1 VLGKLFTSIP
11 CWAVYFPAALTAWP
25 IWCYQKERSLIHRR
39 AILDSVT
46 LDDSSIRRWFWS
58 GRVLLVLQVFVAFVW
73 AMLLLAFL
81 SLFKPMDWLVLGLD
95 VLMLALVTNP
105 VIRHL
110 ESQIKPEHIGV
121 VTRMYPMLWL
131 NIVLLALG
139 FLTLDGFL
147 IGAPNTLGLA
157 WHVVAEQA
165 YAEGSGGVNCRIVG
179 MVVGSIAT
187 LDKLTWHV
195 AQVLIPG
202 MPHLELK
209 IMAWGAV
216 LLQAGILGYVFT
228 CYQLGVLAINDRHRL
243 RLSALSGES
252 TFPKAFVIT
261 IVILAAPYLYV
272 AMKLQDFDPKGL
284 AQGAGEFIKWANPC
298 KPDLRSIEK
307 IESELDA
314 KLNKARIESIQRAD
328 RDIDAA
334 VNAVFADV
342 EKGVDSYL
350 DWYFTVTGEYQR
362 LAALAAGNFAD
373 TMGKRLEQHL
383 FGETRLGDRLEEAR
397 QNAVESSNQQL
408 TELAG
413 HLAVQI
419 RDKAEANPCQINTLD
434 LSALGN
440 LNRDRFR
447 AFVAAGGGVPAGIVT
462 GKVLAKKAATG
473 FASKLATTKG
483 FKAVAGVAGKV
494 LAKKGGSVALAAAGA
509 TAICSPGGPLAVVCG
524 VVAGGLTWIGIDK
537 AMIKIDEMRFREE
550 MRAEILSDVHGY
562 KNEIATAL
570 KFQQHAAIDQLI
582 QHIHGSVGKTF
593 LPIRD
598 GI

>member
-1 VLGKLFTSIP
+1 MLGKLFTSIP
-11 CWAVYFPAALTAWP
+11 CWALYFPAALTAWP
-25 IWCYQKERSLIHRR
+25 IWRYQKERSLIHRR

-46 LDDSSIRRWFWS
+46 LEDSSIRRWFWS
-58 GRVLLVLQVFVAFVW
+58 GRVVLVLQVFVAFAW

-81 SLFKPMDWLVLGLD
+81 SLLKSMDWLVLGLD

-105 VIRHL
+105 IIRHF
-110 ESQIKPEHIGV
+110 ESQIKPEYIGV

-139 FLTLDGFL
+139 FLALDGFL
-147 IGAPNTLGLA
+147 IGAPNTLGQA
-157 WHVVAEQA
+157 WHMVAEQA
-165 YAEGSGGVNCRIVG
+165 YSEGSGGVNCRIVG
-179 MVVGSIAT
+179 MVIGSIAT
-187 LDKLTWHV
+187 LDRLTWHV

-202 MPHLELK
+202 MPPLELK

-228 CYQLGVLAINDRHRL
+228 RYQLGVLAISDRRHL
-243 RLSALSGES
+243 RLSTLTGES
-252 TFPKAFVIT
+252 TFSKAFIVT
-261 IVILAAPYLYV
+261 IVILAVPYLYV
-272 AMKLQDFDPKGL
+272 AIKLQEFDPKVL
-284 AQGAGEFIKWANPC
+284 AQGAGEFIKWVNPC

-307 IESELDA
+307 IESELNA
-314 KLNKARIESIQRAD
+314 KLNKARIESIQKAD

-350 DWYFTVTGEYQR
+350 DWYFTVTGEYER
-362 LAALAAGNFAD
+362 LAAFAAGDFAD

-383 FGETRLGDRLEEAR
+383 FGETRFGDRLEEAR
-397 QNAVESSNQQL
+397 QKAKESSNQQL

-413 HLAVQI
+413 HLAGQI
-419 RDKAEANPCQINTLD
+419 REKAEANPCQINTLD

-447 AFVAAGGGVPAGIVT
+447 AFVAAGGGIPAGIVT

-494 LAKKGGSVALAAAGA
+494 LAKKGGSVLLAAAGA
-509 TAICSPGGPLAVVCG
+509 TAICSPGGPLAMLCG
-524 VVAGGLTWIGIDK
+524 IGAATITWLTIDK
-537 AMIKIDEMRFREE
+537 VLIEIDEMRFRAE
-550 MRAEILSDVHGY
+550 MRAEILSDVYGY
-562 KNEIATAL
+562 KNEFAKAL
-570 KFQQHAAIDQLI
+570 KFQQHAAIDQMI
-582 QHIHGSVGKTF
+582 QHIYGSVGKTF